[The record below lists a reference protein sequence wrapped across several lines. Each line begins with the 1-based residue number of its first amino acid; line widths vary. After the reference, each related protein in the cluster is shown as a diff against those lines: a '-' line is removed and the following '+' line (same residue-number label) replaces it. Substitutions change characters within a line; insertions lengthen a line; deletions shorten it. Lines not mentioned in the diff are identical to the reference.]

1 MEFRIENLKITDSTN
16 TYLQELYS
24 KGKTTEGH
32 LIIADYQRA
41 GKGQEQNV
49 WHSEAGKNL
58 LMSLLLKPLFLEA
71 SSQFLLNQV
80 ISIALK
86 ETVAHFLT
94 NKTVCIKW
102 PNDIYVDDMKVA
114 GILIRHFITGS
125 KIDASIAGIGLNI
138 QQEFFPGH
146 IPNPCSLYSVSR
158 EMFPPG
164 IVLNVLLDQI
174 SHHYENL
181 RCSRIRNIE
190 TIYSQSLYRI
200 GKPSEFRIHKK
211 PITATITGT
220 DQYGRLLL
228 TGSDGTAYCC
238 DLKEIEYV
246 I

>member
-1 MEFRIENLKITDSTN
+1 MEFRIENLTETDSTN
-16 TYLQELYS
+16 LYLNSLYTNN
-24 KGKTTEGH
+24 KAVEGH
-32 LIIADYQRA
+32 IITAEYQHA
-41 GKGQEQNV
+41 GKGQDQNV
-49 WHSEAGKNL
+49 WHSETGKNL
-58 LMSLLLKPLFLEA
+58 LMSLLLRPDFLDA

-80 ISIALK
+80 ISIAVK
-86 ETVAHFLT
+86 ETVSHFLT

-102 PNDIYVDDMKVA
+102 PNDIYIGDMKVA

-146 IPNPCSLYSVSR
+146 IPNPCSLYSVGR
-158 EMFPPG
+158 EMIPVDV
-164 IVLNVLLDQI
+164 VLNVLLDQI

-181 RCSRIRNIE
+181 RCSRIRDIE
-190 TIYSQSLYRI
+190 TIYSKSLYRT
-200 GKPSEFRIHKK
+200 GKPYEFRIHKK
-211 PITATITGT
+211 TITATINGT